1 MALTAITV
9 YTPDT
14 SIGTI
19 ALVAC
24 IFGAVNIPA
33 VSSWTLLGQGISR
46 WLKNPGQLRL
56 FNWAMATIL
65 ILSLY
70 PVLFP

>member
-24 IFGAVNIPA
+24 IFGAVNIPT

-46 WLKNPGQLRL
+46 WLRNPEQLRL